1 MTSGQMSRA
10 YDPAAVERRI
20 YRNWQDNGYF
30 HAVAQPDRPPYTII
44 MPPPNVTGELHLG
57 HALEKA
63 LEDALIRYRRMTGA
77 PTLWLP
83 GTDHAGIATQWVVE
97 RQLQDQGSSRHQ
109 VGRESFIERVW
120 EHVEKSGGIIH
131 EQSRRLGIS
140 ADWQRHKFTL
150 EPGPSHAVRT
160 TFVSLYRKGL
170 IYRHERIINRC
181 VRCATALS
189 DLEVDYQDV
198 DGQLYY
204 IRYPLEDD
212 PDKAVTVATTRPETM
227 LGDTGVAVH
236 PDDPRYDGIRGR
248 NAVLPIMGRAI
259 PVVGDEAIDPE
270 FGTGALKVTPAHDPV
285 DFEVGQRHRLDA
297 PNVIGEDGNMTAV
310 AGKYAGVE
318 RFEARRR
325 VVAELES
332 LGALEKVEAHRH
344 SVGHCQRCATVVE
357 PLISMQWFVNV
368 GSHQQPDSIAGKAY
382 RAVKPDDPAAEPD
395 IRIVP
400 ERFTRVYLNWL
411 ENIRDWCIS
420 RQLWWGHRI
429 PVWYCAPCAHL
440 TVAMDD
446 PDACESCGSADI
458 RQDAD
463 VLDTWFSS
471 GLWPHST
478 LGWPEKTG
486 DFDYFYPTTVLE
498 TGYDILFFWVAR
510 MIMLGIENTGKAPFN
525 TVYLHGL
532 IRDGSGAKM
541 SKTRGNTMDPLD
553 LLEKYGTDA
562 LRFALTTGTAPG
574 NDLRFTENRLESGRN
589 YANKIWNASRFVI
602 SALESENTTPVGAPI
617 RTSALESENTTGV
630 GAHSSISALESENTA
645 GVGAPSRTSALESEN
660 TTGVEAP
667 SPISALESEN
677 TAGVGAHSRAP
688 IRAPLQGWNN
698 LQPQH
703 REDRWIISRLDRV
716 TAEVNRALESFELG
730 DAQQR
735 LHEFIWNDYCDWY
748 IEMAKIRLR
757 NPAQPS
763 PLPTLAHVLERT
775 LRLLHPFMPFITEEI
790 WQTLLSQLP
799 AETPPAAETPSDNDE
814 LAEPPS
820 SIMIAPYPASGG
832 RIDPAAEEE
841 IALVQQAVRAVRN
854 TRAQLRI
861 PAAQRL
867 EALVE
872 ANGQQTAIEDEADV
886 IRAMS
891 RIEPLRIVSG
901 SDAPNHPRESGN
913 PRGVTLVVSPLVVRL
928 PLEGIVDLDAESQ
941 RLRSELADCAR
952 NLERVEKLVSNPNF
966 RQKARPDVVETEEAR
981 LAELRD
987 RKQRL
992 DEILEQ
998 LER

>member
-1 MTSGQMSRA
+1 MTSAHTSGASSQMPRA
-10 YDPAAVERRI
+10 YNAADVERRI
-20 YRNWQDNGYF
+20 YQNWLDKDYF
-30 HAVAQPDRPPYTII
+30 HAVPQTGKDPYVII

-63 LEDALIRYRRMTGA
+63 LEDALIRYRRMTGV

-97 RQLQDQGSSRHQ
+97 RQLIEEGTTRHDI
-109 VGRESFIERVW
+109 GREAFVQRVW
-120 EHVEKSGGIIH
+120 QHVEKSGGIIH

-140 ADWQRHKFTL
+140 ADWERHKFTL
-150 EPGPSHAVRT
+150 DPGPSTAVRS
-160 TFVSLYRKGL
+160 TFVSLYEKGL

-189 DLEVDYQDV
+189 DLEVDYDDV
-198 DGQLYY
+198 DGNLYH
-204 IRYPLEDD
+204 IRYPLEGE
-212 PDKAVTVATTRPETM
+212 PDRAVTVATTRPETM

-248 NAVLPIMGRAI
+248 NVVLPIMGRAI

-270 FGTGALKVTPAHDPV
+270 FGTGALKVTPAHDPI

-297 PNVIGEDGNMTAV
+297 PNVIGEDGAMTRV
-310 AGKYAGVE
+310 AGKYTGVE

-325 VVAELES
+325 VVEELDS
-332 LGALEKVEAHRH
+332 LGVLEKVEPHRH

-357 PLISMQWFVNV
+357 PLISMQWFVNI
-368 GSHQQPDSIAGKAY
+368 GGHEQPDSIAGKAY
-382 RAVKPDDPAAEPD
+382 RAVTEGE

-429 PVWYCAPCAHL
+429 PVWYCDSCGHM
-440 TVAMDD
+440 TVAMED
-446 PDACESCGSADI
+446 PTACEACRSTGI
-458 RQDAD
+458 RQDPD

-478 LGWPEKTG
+478 LGWPGDTG

-510 MIMLGIENTGKAPFN
+510 MIMLGIENTGKPPFN

-553 LLEKYGTDA
+553 LVEKYGTDA

-574 NDLRFTENRLESGRN
+574 NDLRFTENRLEAGRN

-602 SALESENTTPVGAPI
+602 SQLEGRHGLEGWSNVTP
-617 RTSALESENTTGV
+617 E
-630 GAHSSISALESENTA
+630 
-645 GVGAPSRTSALESEN
+645 
-660 TTGVEAP
+660 
-667 SPISALESEN
+667 
-677 TAGVGAHSRAP
+677 
-688 IRAPLQGWNN
+688 
-698 LQPQH
+698 H

-716 TAEVNRALESFELG
+716 TADVNRALESFELG

-748 IEMAKIRLR
+748 IEMAKIRVR
-757 NPAQPS
+757 NGSGPS
-763 PLPTLAHVLERT
+763 PLPTLAHVLERI

-790 WQTLLSQLP
+790 WQTLKSELP
-799 AETPPAAETPSDNDE
+799 EEGKAQSE
-814 LAEPPS
+814 

-832 RIDPAAEEE
+832 RIDAEAEEE

-861 PAAQRL
+861 PAAQHL

-872 ANGQQTAIEDEADV
+872 ANGQRAAIEDEADV
-886 IRAMS
+886 IRALS
-891 RIEPLRIVSG
+891 RVEPLRIVSG
-901 SDAPNHPRESGN
+901 GDSASDSGTSEN
-913 PRGVTLVVSPLVVRL
+913 TRGVTLVVTPLVVRL
-928 PLEGIVDLDAESQ
+928 PLEGVVDLDAEGE
-941 RLRSELADCAR
+941 RLRTELADCDK
-952 NLERVEKLVSNPNF
+952 NLERVQKLVSNPNF
-966 RQKARPDVVETEEAR
+966 REKARPDVVENEEAR

-987 RKQRL
+987 RQQRL
-992 DEILEQ
+992 NEILQQ
-998 LER
+998 LGR

>member
-1 MTSGQMSRA
+1 MTSAQMPRA
-10 YDPAAVERRI
+10 YNATDVERRI
-20 YRNWQDNGYF
+20 YQEWLDKGYF
-30 HAVAQPDRPPYTII
+30 HAVPQEGQKPYVII

-63 LEDALIRYRRMTGA
+63 LEDALIRYRRMSGV

-97 RQLQDQGSSRHQ
+97 RQLIDEGSSRHDI
-109 VGRESFIERVW
+109 GREAFVERVW
-120 EHVEKSGGIIH
+120 EHVERSGGIIH

-140 ADWQRHKFTL
+140 ADWDRHRFTL
-150 EPGPSHAVRT
+150 DPGPSNAVRT
-160 TFVSLYRKGL
+160 TFVSLYEKGL

-198 DGQLYY
+198 DGQLYH

-212 PDKAVTVATTRPETM
+212 PERYVTVATTRPETM

-236 PDDPRYDGIRGR
+236 PDDPRYDGIRGL
-248 NAVLPIMGRAI
+248 NVVLPIMGRVI

-285 DFEVGQRHRLDA
+285 DFEVGQRHHLDA

-310 AGKYAGVE
+310 TGKYQGVE

-325 VVAELES
+325 VVEELES
-332 LGALEKVEAHRH
+332 LGVLEKVESHSH

-357 PLISMQWFVNV
+357 PLISMQWFVNI
-368 GSHQQPDSIAGKAY
+368 GSHEQPGSIADKAY
-382 RAVKPDDPAAEPD
+382 RAVTEGE
-395 IRIVP
+395 IRIIP

-429 PVWYCAPCAHL
+429 PVWYCDPCGHM
-440 TVAMDD
+440 TVAMSD
-446 PDACESCGSADI
+446 PEACESCGSSDI
-458 RQDAD
+458 RQDPD

-478 LGWPEKTG
+478 LGWPGNTN

-510 MIMLGIENTGKAPFN
+510 MIMLGIENTGKPPFN

-574 NDLRFTENRLESGRN
+574 NDLRFTESRLEAGRN
-589 YANKIWNASRFVI
+589 YANKIWNASRYVI
-602 SALESENTTPVGAPI
+602 SQLEGVSTP
-617 RTSALESENTTGV
+617 S
-630 GAHSSISALESENTA
+630 
-645 GVGAPSRTSALESEN
+645 GAPSAHPEL
-660 TTGVEAP
+660 VE
-667 SPISALESEN
+667 
-677 TAGVGAHSRAP
+677 
-688 IRAPLQGWNN
+688 GWSDVT
-698 LQPQH
+698 PQH

-716 TAEVNRALESFELG
+716 TADVNRALETFELG

-757 NPAQPS
+757 NGTEPS
-763 PLPTLAHVLERT
+763 PLPTLAHVLERI

-790 WQTLLSQLP
+790 WQTLRSELP
-799 AETPPAAETPSDNDE
+799 QEGDAQAE
-814 LAEPPS
+814 
-820 SIMIAPYPASGG
+820 SIMIAPYPVSSD
-832 RIDPAAEEE
+832 RIDPTAEEE
-841 IALVQQAVRAVRN
+841 ISLVQQAVRAVRN

-861 PAAQRL
+861 PAAQHL

-872 ANGQQTAIEDEADV
+872 ANGQQVAIEDEADV

-891 RIEPLRIVSG
+891 RVEPLRIVSG
-901 SDAPNHPRESGN
+901 TSDSDTGV
-913 PRGVTLVVSPLVVRL
+913 RGVTLVVSPLVVHL
-928 PLEGIVDLDAESQ
+928 PLEGVVDLDAEGE
-941 RLRSELADCAR
+941 RLRAELADCDR

-966 RQKARPDVVETEEAR
+966 REKARPDVVENEEAR

-992 DEILEQ
+992 DEILQQ

>member
-1 MTSGQMSRA
+1 MTSAQMPRA
-10 YDPAAVERRI
+10 YNAADVERRI
-20 YRNWQDNGYF
+20 YQEWLDRGYF
-30 HAVAQPDRPPYTII
+30 HAVPQDGSQPYVII

-63 LEDALIRYRRMTGA
+63 LEDALIRYRRMTGV

-97 RQLQDQGSSRHQ
+97 RQLLEEGTSRHDI
-109 VGRESFIERVW
+109 GREAFVQRVW

-140 ADWQRHKFTL
+140 ADWERHKFTL
-150 EPGPSHAVRT
+150 DDGPSNAVRT
-160 TFVSLYRKGL
+160 TFVSLYEKGL

-189 DLEVDYQDV
+189 DLEVDYAEV
-198 DGQLYY
+198 EGQLYH
-204 IRYPLEDD
+204 IRYPFEDD
-212 PDKAVTVATTRPETM
+212 PERYVTVATTRPETM

-236 PDDPRYDGIRGR
+236 PEDPRYDGIRGR
-248 NAVLPIMGRAI
+248 NVVLPIMGRVI

-310 AGKYAGVE
+310 AGKYASVE

-325 VVAELES
+325 VVEELDS
-332 LGALEKVEAHRH
+332 LGVLEKIEPHSH

-357 PLISMQWFVNV
+357 PLISMQWFVNI
-368 GSHQQPDSIAGKAY
+368 GSHEQPGSIAGKAY
-382 RAVKPDDPAAEPD
+382 HAVTGGE

-429 PVWYCAPCAHL
+429 PVWYCGPCGHM

-458 RQDAD
+458 RQDPD

-478 LGWPEKTG
+478 LGWPGHTD
-486 DFDYFYPTTVLE
+486 DFGYFYPTTVLE

-510 MIMLGIENTGKAPFN
+510 MIMLGIENTGKPPFN

-532 IRDGSGAKM
+532 IRDGTGAKM

-553 LLEKYGTDA
+553 LLDKYGTDA

-574 NDLRFTENRLESGRN
+574 NDLRFTENRLEAGRN

-602 SALESENTTPVGAPI
+602 TQLEGIKATHPELVDGWSNV
-617 RTSALESENTTGV
+617 
-630 GAHSSISALESENTA
+630 
-645 GVGAPSRTSALESEN
+645 
-660 TTGVEAP
+660 
-667 SPISALESEN
+667 SPD
-677 TAGVGAHSRAP
+677 
-688 IRAPLQGWNN
+688 
-698 LQPQH
+698 H
-703 REDRWIISRLDRV
+703 REDRWIVSRLDRL
-716 TAEVNRALESFELG
+716 TADVNRALESFELG
-730 DAQQR
+730 DAQHR

-757 NPAQPS
+757 NNVGPS
-763 PLPTLAHVLERT
+763 PLPVLAHVLERI

-790 WQTLLSQLP
+790 WQTLKSGLP
-799 AETPPAAETPSDNDE
+799 EEHISGQGEPV
-814 LAEPPS
+814 EPPG
-820 SIMIAPYPASGG
+820 SIMMAPYPASGD
-832 RIDPAAEEE
+832 RIDPEAEEE
-841 IALVQQAVRAVRN
+841 ITLVQQTVRAVRN

-861 PAAQRL
+861 PAAQHL

-872 ANGQQTAIEDEADV
+872 ANGQRAAIEDEADV
-886 IRAMS
+886 IRSMS
-891 RIEPLRIVSG
+891 RVDPLRIVSG
-901 SDAPNHPRESGN
+901 PSTGDGEV
-913 PRGVTLVVSPLVVRL
+913 RGVTLVVSPLVVRL
-928 PLEGIVDLDAESQ
+928 HLEGVVDLDAEGE
-941 RLRSELADCAR
+941 RLRTELADCDR

-966 RQKARPDVVETEEAR
+966 REKARPDVVENEEAR
-981 LAELRD
+981 LADLRE

-992 DEILEQ
+992 DEILQQ
-998 LER
+998 LRR

>member
-1 MTSGQMSRA
+1 MPRA
-10 YDPAAVERRI
+10 YNAADVERRI
-20 YRNWQDNGYF
+20 YQDWLDNNYF
-30 HAVAQPDRPPYTII
+30 HATARPDEQPYVII

-63 LEDALIRYRRMTGA
+63 LEDALIRYRRMTGR

-97 RQLQDQGSSRHQ
+97 RQLADEGISRHEL
-109 VGRESFIERVW
+109 GREKFVERVW

-140 ADWQRHKFTL
+140 ADWERHKFTL

-160 TFVSLYRKGL
+160 TFVSLYEKGL

-198 DGQLYY
+198 DGNLYH

-212 PDKAVTVATTRPETM
+212 ADRFVTVATTRPETM

-236 PDDPRYDGIRGR
+236 SEDPRYEGIRGR
-248 NAVLPIMGRAI
+248 NVVLPIMGRVI

-297 PNVIGEDGNMTAV
+297 PNVIGEDGTMTEV

-318 RFEARRR
+318 RFECRRR
-325 VVAELES
+325 VVEELES
-332 LGALEKVEAHRH
+332 LGVLEKVEPHSH

-357 PLISMQWFVNV
+357 PLISMQWFVNI
-368 GSHQQPDSIAGKAY
+368 GSHEQPDSIAGKAY
-382 RAVKPDDPAAEPD
+382 RAVKPDDPDAKPD

-429 PVWYCAPCAHL
+429 PVWYCGPCGHL
-440 TVAMDD
+440 TVAMED
-446 PDACESCGSADI
+446 PDACEACGSTDI
-458 RQDAD
+458 RQDPD

-478 LGWPEKTG
+478 LGWPESSD

-510 MIMLGIENTGKAPFN
+510 MIMLGIENTGRAPFN

-574 NDLRFTENRLESGRN
+574 NDLRFTENRLEAGRN

-602 SALESENTTPVGAPI
+602 SQLEGKSG
-617 RTSALESENTTGV
+617 LEGWSGV
-630 GAHSSISALESENTA
+630 RPE
-645 GVGAPSRTSALESEN
+645 
-660 TTGVEAP
+660 
-667 SPISALESEN
+667 
-677 TAGVGAHSRAP
+677 
-688 IRAPLQGWNN
+688 
-698 LQPQH
+698 H

-716 TAEVNRALESFELG
+716 TDEVNHALESFELG

-748 IEMAKIRLR
+748 IEMAKIRVR
-757 NPAQPS
+757 NGSDPS
-763 PLPTLAHVLERT
+763 PLPTLAHVLERI
-775 LRLLHPFMPFITEEI
+775 LRLLHPFMPFITEEV
-790 WQTLLSQLP
+790 WQTLKAQLP
-799 AETPPAAETPSDNDE
+799 AEGEAQAE
-814 LAEPPS
+814 

-832 RIDPAAEEE
+832 RVDGEAEEE
-841 IALVQQAVRAVRN
+841 IVLVQQAVRAVRN

-861 PAAQRL
+861 PAAQQL

-872 ANGQQTAIEDEADV
+872 VNGQRSMIEAEADV
-886 IRAMS
+886 IRALS
-891 RIEPLRIVSG
+891 RVEPLRIVSG
-901 SDAPNHPRESGN
+901 ASNDGN
-913 PRGVTLVVSPLVVRL
+913 GLRGVTLVVSSLVVRL
-928 PLEGIVDLDAESQ
+928 PLEGVVDLDAEGE

-966 RQKARPDVVETEEAR
+966 REKARPDVVENEEAR
-981 LAELRD
+981 LADLRE
-987 RKQRL
+987 RKERL
-992 DEILEQ
+992 DEILGQ
-998 LER
+998 LGR

>member
-1 MTSGQMSRA
+1 MTSAQSPTRMPRA
-10 YDPAAVERRI
+10 YNAADVERRI
-20 YRNWQDNGYF
+20 YQNWQDKNYF
-30 HAVAQPDRPPYTII
+30 HAEIRDGEQPYVII

-63 LEDALIRYRRMTGA
+63 LEDALIRYRRMTGR

-97 RQLQDQGSSRHQ
+97 RQLAEEGVSRHEL
-109 VGRESFIERVW
+109 GREEFIRRVW
-120 EHVEKSGGIIH
+120 EHVDKSGGIIH

-140 ADWQRHKFTL
+140 ADWERHKFTL

-160 TFVSLYRKGL
+160 TFVSLYEKGL

-198 DGQLYY
+198 DGHLYH

-212 PDKAVTVATTRPETM
+212 PEKFVTVATTRPETM

-248 NAVLPIMGRAI
+248 NVVLPIMGQVI

-297 PNVIGEDGNMTAV
+297 PNVIGEDGTMTAV
-310 AGKYAGVE
+310 TGKYMGVE

-325 VVAELES
+325 VVEELDS
-332 LGALEKVEAHRH
+332 LGVLEKVEPHSH

-368 GSHQQPDSIAGKAY
+368 GTHEQPDSIAGKAY
-382 RAVKPDDPAAEPD
+382 RAVTGDGVNEPD

-429 PVWYCAPCAHL
+429 PVWYCGPCGHL
-440 TVAMDD
+440 TVAMED
-446 PDACESCGSADI
+446 PEACEACGSTDI
-458 RQDAD
+458 RQDPD

-478 LGWPEKTG
+478 LGWPETDRANNK
-486 DFDYFYPTTVLE
+486 DFDYFFPTTVLE

-510 MIMLGIENTGKAPFN
+510 MIMLGIENTGRAPFN

-574 NDLRFTENRLESGRN
+574 NDLRFTENRLEAGRN

-602 SALESENTTPVGAPI
+602 SQMEGLHLTHPE
-617 RTSALESENTTGV
+617 L
-630 GAHSSISALESENTA
+630 
-645 GVGAPSRTSALESEN
+645 
-660 TTGVEAP
+660 VE
-667 SPISALESEN
+667 
-677 TAGVGAHSRAP
+677 
-688 IRAPLQGWNN
+688 GWSKVK
-698 LQPQH
+698 PEH
-703 REDRWIISRLDRV
+703 REDRWIVSRLDRV
-716 TAEVNRALESFELG
+716 TAEVNRSLESFELG

-748 IEMAKIRLR
+748 IEMAKIRVR
-757 NPAQPS
+757 NGSEPS
-763 PLPTLAHVLERT
+763 PLPTLAHVLERI

-790 WQTLLSQLP
+790 WQTLKSELP
-799 AETPPAAETPSDNDE
+799 EEGEAQAE
-814 LAEPPS
+814 
-820 SIMIAPYPASGG
+820 SIMLAPYPESGN
-832 RIDPAAEEE
+832 RIDTEAEEE
-841 IALVQQAVRAVRN
+841 ISLVQQAVRAVRN

-861 PAAQRL
+861 PAAQHL

-872 ANGQQTAIEDEADV
+872 ANGQRAAIEAEADL

-891 RIEPLRIVSG
+891 RVEPLRIVSG
-901 SDAPNHPRESGN
+901 ASESEGGN
-913 PRGVTLVVSPLVVRL
+913 LRGVTLVVSPLVVRL
-928 PLEGIVDLDAESQ
+928 PLEGVVDLEAEGE
-941 RLRSELADCAR
+941 RLRSELADCVR

-966 RQKARPDVVETEEAR
+966 REKARPDVVENEEGR
-981 LAELRD
+981 LAELRE
-987 RKQRL
+987 RKERL

-998 LER
+998 LGR